1 MAEPRGE
8 IYELTNSLLWPDFF
22 WVFSLFFLVS
32 FWGDS
37 NSELKL
43 FGLVKEGFI
52 YGAMSTCYNSYGD
65 FSDES
70 LSVFSL
76 KPNNSWLNLGRILY
90 QRIVEFHLKADSHG
104 RAGDGNVVA
113 VVTAEPAGQAAS
125 FADRFAWNPFSTSL
139 CPY

>member
-1 MAEPRGE
+1 M
-8 IYELTNSLLWPDFF
+8 
-22 WVFSLFFLVS
+22 FSLFFLVS

-90 QRIVEFHLKADSHG
+90 QRIVEFNLKADSHG
-104 RAGDGNVVA
+104 RAGDANVIVA
-113 VVTAEPAGQAAS
+113 VVTSEPPDSGKFCGS
-125 FADRFAWNPFSTSL
+125 IAWNPSSTSL